1 MGFEFRVSSFE
12 FKVQSSKFKVG
23 RAGFLAV
30 ETSHEPFLRTVAF
43 RPLQRSTPESARKQP
58 ESVSENS
65 AGSCFR
71 AKGRMARHN
80 EGEYPPWIFD

>member
-58 ESVSENS
+58 
-65 AGSCFR
+65 
-71 AKGRMARHN
+71 GRGPGGFMGR
-80 EGEYPPWIFD
+80 EKVREEQGPLQETK